1 MLRGCF
7 ALCLPLV
14 LNFLVLFLVFIHLL
28 SLAFLLLF
36 DFSTALVN
44 RRALRICWKGA
55 GTSVYREEG

>member
-28 SLAFLLLF
+28 SLAFLLLL
-36 DFSTALVN
+36 DFSIALVN
-44 RRALRICWKGA
+44 RRASRIC
-55 GTSVYREEG
+55 